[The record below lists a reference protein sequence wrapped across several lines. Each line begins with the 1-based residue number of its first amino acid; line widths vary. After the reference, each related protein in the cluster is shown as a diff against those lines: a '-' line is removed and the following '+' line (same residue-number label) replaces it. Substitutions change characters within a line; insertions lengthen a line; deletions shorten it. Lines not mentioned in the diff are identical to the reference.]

1 MRHANPIDTCARW
14 ALASVALG
22 AGSAWPAEPG
32 NDVDA
37 LRARLA
43 EQIRQLDK
51 LKQDIQ
57 RQEQELTR
65 LRQQLD
71 AATGTAAAS
80 PPPRAASTTPAPSAP
95 APAQT
100 RTQLANSDDGYVA
113 PPAVAPIFDGP
124 GVLTPKGAWVVEPSF
139 QYSYASSNRIA
150 LIGYTV
156 IPAILIGLIDVREVK
171 RNTMIGAITVRRGI
185 TNRFEVEGRVP
196 YVYRFDSSVSREVYQ
211 GSAVDSVFD
220 SDGKGLGD
228 IELVARYQLNNGG
241 IDKPFYIASLRLKTR
256 TGKDP
261 FEVETN
267 RTLPGGRGTGLQTEL
282 PTGTGFYS
290 LQPTLTILF
299 PSDPAVFFANLS
311 YQYNFKRNHVQ
322 AKTDAGYEDLG
333 DIQPGGVLEF
343 GFGMGLSINER
354 ASFSVGYDQQ
364 SVARLKQNGA
374 PTPASVRVQLATL
387 LLGYSYRLDAQR
399 TLNISLGA
407 GLTRDTPDLQ
417 LTVRLPISF

>member
-1 MRHANPIDTCARW
+1 
-14 ALASVALG
+14 
-22 AGSAWPAEPG
+22 
-32 NDVDA
+32 
-37 LRARLA
+37 
-43 EQIRQLDK
+43 
-51 LKQDIQ
+51 
-57 RQEQELTR
+57 
-65 LRQQLD
+65 
-71 AATGTAAAS
+71 AAAA
-80 PPPRAASTTPAPSAP
+80 PPPARAQVARA
-95 APAQT
+95 
-100 RTQLANSDDGYVA
+100 DDGYVA

-124 GVLTPKGAWVVEPSF
+124 GVLTPKGVWVIEPSF

-185 TNRFEVEGRVP
+185 TNRFEVEARVP
-196 YVYRFDSSVSREVYQ
+196 YVYRFDSSVSREIYQ

-220 SDGKGLGD
+220 SDGRGLGD
-228 IELVARYQLNNGG
+228 IELVGRYQLNNGG
-241 IDKPFYIASLRLKTR
+241 IDKPFYIASLRFKTR

-311 YQYNFKRNHVQ
+311 YQYNFKRNSVQ

-333 DIQPGGVLEF
+333 AVQPGGVFEF

-364 SVARLKQNGA
+364 SVARLKQNGSPA
-374 PTPASVRVQLATL
+374 PASVRVQLGTL

-417 LTVRLPISF
+417 LTVRLPISL